1 MNNITNNYTI
11 IIEMF
16 KIKSQVQTWLYC
28 HLLYNDSTM
37 ISNCIKNN
45 FCTYIITPL
54 FERYLRNNYKIF
66 NNYVK
71 QYRDNL

>member
-1 MNNITNNYTI
+1 MNNITNKYTI

-16 KIKSQVQTWLYC
+16 KIKSNVQTCVYSP
-28 HLLYNDSTM
+28 LLYNDSTM
-37 ISNCIKNN
+37 ISNCIENN

-54 FERYLRNNYKIF
+54 FERYFRNNYKFF